1 MREEPVRQHA
11 TTRFLLRIDQALHSH
26 WGTMAMIVLILAVTL
41 AHPPVSLIGSA
52 VLLGLWGAVG
62 YVGRKHRQS
71 GDAS

>member
-1 MREEPVRQHA
+1 
-11 TTRFLLRIDQALHSH
+11 
-26 WGTMAMIVLILAVTL
+26 MAMIVLILAVTL